1 VQQNSRKKRHPRL
14 PSSKI
19 ENRKSKIFIAGAGWI
34 TPLGA
39 GLDEAWQ
46 AILAGA
52 PPPLRQLPGPP
63 GRKPHFA
70 ACIPPGLLDAVARHP
85 RLRRS
90 SNISLYAA
98 AAALAA
104 LRDAGLDPAAPGNCA
119 LVFAASDGGVIYTR
133 KFYDQVVR
141 EGSGSPLLFPET
153 VYNAPGSHI
162 AALLGLDGITYTLV
176 GDASA
181 GLSAVALGMQLIQSG
196 QADHCLVSGAE
207 EADWVLCEAYRQWRL
222 STPSGLLRIGSNRG
236 ALIADGAAAIVLGRQ
251 GQCRIEAVSD
261 GVPFFRQ
268 SEARASLLTALRQL
282 PPASPS
288 RVISSA
294 NGTFV
299 DRAERSAVEAVFGS
313 IPTIIPKA
321 SLGDAFGAGALMQII
336 CAIRALRRE
345 PTGPILVPVIG
356 LNQQAAAALISGP

>member
-1 VQQNSRKKRHPRL
+1 MDV
-14 PSSKI
+14 
-19 ENRKSKIFIAGAGWI
+19 FIAGAGWI

-39 GLDEAWQ
+39 GLDEVWE
-46 AILAGA
+46 AILSGA
-52 PPPLRQLPGPP
+52 PAPLRELPGPP
-63 GRKPHFA
+63 GRTPHFA
-70 ACIPPGLLDAVARHP
+70 ACVPPKLLDAVARHP

-90 SNISLYAA
+90 SNISLFAA
-98 AAALAA
+98 GAALAA

-119 LVFAASDGGVIYTR
+119 LVFAVSDGGVIYTR

-181 GLSAVALGMQLIQSG
+181 GLAAVALGVQLIESG
-196 QADHCLVSGAE
+196 AVEHCLVAGAA

-222 STPSGLLRIGSNRG
+222 SSSSGAVEIGSNRG
-236 ALIADGAAAIVLGRQ
+236 ALIADGAAAIVLSRRGV
-251 GQCRIEAVSD
+251 CRVEAVSD

-268 SEARASLLTALRQL
+268 SEAGASLLAALRQL
-282 PPASPS
+282 PPASLS

-299 DRAERSAVEAVFGS
+299 DRAERSAIEAVFGEIPS
-313 IPTIIPKA
+313 IFPKV

-336 CAIRALRRE
+336 CAVRSLRRE
-345 PTGPILVPVIG
+345 PAGAILVPVVG
-356 LNQQAAAALISGP
+356 LNQQAAAALISRSL